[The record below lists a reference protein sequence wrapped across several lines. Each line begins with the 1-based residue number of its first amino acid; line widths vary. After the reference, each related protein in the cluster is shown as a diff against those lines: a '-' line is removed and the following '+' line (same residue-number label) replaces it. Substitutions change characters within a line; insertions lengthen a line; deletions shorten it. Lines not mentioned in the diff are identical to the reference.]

1 MNQTIVNLYTAAL
14 SNATTEGANN
24 SDGIIQGVYLILDK
38 IVEVLT
44 TSGQFGMW
52 KFLIILFAILGFF
65 AVISAV
71 GNRLL
76 DGFKIIFK
84 FFILLPIIFIVGIW
98 NKKKRKERLKE
109 WGEIKSDFKESSKK
123 IKKRYW
129 IFFALKILFPLFLVA
144 AILWI
149 RLT

>member
-1 MNQTIVNLYTAAL
+1 MNQTTINLYTSAL
-14 SNATTEGANN
+14 NKTTLEGTNN
-24 SDGIIQGVYLILDK
+24 SEGLVQGVYLVLNK

-52 KFLIILFAILGFF
+52 KFLIILFAIIGFF
-65 AVISAV
+65 AVISAI
-71 GNRLL
+71 GSRLL

-84 FFILLPIIFIVGIW
+84 FFILLPIIFIVSIW

-129 IFFALKILFPLFLVA
+129 IVFALKILFPILLFV
-144 AILWI
+144 IIIWI
-149 RLT
+149 RFT